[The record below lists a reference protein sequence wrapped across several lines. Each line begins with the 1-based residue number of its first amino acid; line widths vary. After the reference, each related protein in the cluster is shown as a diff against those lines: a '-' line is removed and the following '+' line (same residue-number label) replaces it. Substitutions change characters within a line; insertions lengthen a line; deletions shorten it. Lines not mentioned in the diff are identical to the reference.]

1 MNITH
6 YEARA
11 ASRRELESG
20 GAACPRSSPASTQR
34 AVGKSPPSELRRSS
48 SEPKTAWREERRR
61 AFREAILK
69 TAEELI
75 RKTGGTGFSMQVLAD
90 KACVA
95 LVTPY
100 SLFGSKA
107 GVLYGLLN
115 ECVRRID
122 DQVGK
127 LQLSDPIEQLLAVSK
142 ISADLYGSDPAL
154 YRPLLRFLSGALE
167 PEHHPEILAR
177 AMRLYRSTIQE
188 GIRRGLLL
196 RSMRIEVLERHLLV
210 NFTGV
215 LQFWIQE
222 ELDGVGLRKH
232 ILYGTVLT
240 LIPQVV
246 STARPRLFR
255 RLAEF
260 EKTLPKR
267 LTRPVRPP
275 KRGIG
280 RIQRGTDS

>member
-34 AVGKSPPSELRRSS
+34 AVGKS
-48 SEPKTAWREERRR
+48 TAQRALAGVRQAENRLAGERRR

-127 LQLSDPIEQLLAVSK
+127 LHCPTRLSSFSLFRRF
-142 ISADLYGSDPAL
+142 SADLYGSDPAL